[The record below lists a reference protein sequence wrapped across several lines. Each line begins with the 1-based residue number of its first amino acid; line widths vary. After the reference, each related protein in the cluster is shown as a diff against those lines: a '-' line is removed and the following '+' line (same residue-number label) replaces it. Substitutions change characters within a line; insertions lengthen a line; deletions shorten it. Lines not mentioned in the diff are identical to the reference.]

1 MTWDIL
7 LERQTAAIENRACK
21 EFLEGYQA
29 FDGLLDSFPNIDELS
44 NKLEKMTG
52 WRAVPV
58 SGLLEYNQ
66 YFQHLANKIFPVA
79 SFLRNIEHLDY
90 IPEPDA
96 WHDIFGH
103 LPLLTNPIYSRF
115 VATLSRQIVL
125 ADETQRQHLNNLYW
139 YTIEVGLCQ
148 ENGQS
153 RAYGAALLSS
163 FHEIQYALS
172 DKPNIHLLDL
182 GIVSKLTVKIDE
194 IQNNLY
200 EIPFFDFLEDLT
212 EKIDKLIIP
221 TLPSL
226 QRC

>member
-7 LERQTAAIENRACK
+7 LKRQIAAIENRACK
-21 EFLEGYQA
+21 EFIEGYQA
-29 FDGLLDSFPNIDELS
+29 FDGLLDSFPNIGKLS
-44 NKLEKMTG
+44 NHLEKITG
-52 WRAVPV
+52 WRALPVP
-58 SGLLEYNQ
+58 GLLEYDE
-66 YFQHLANKIFPVA
+66 YFRYLANKVFPIANFV
-79 SFLRNIEHLDY
+79 RDIEHLDY

-115 VATLSRQIVL
+115 IAVISRQILL
-125 ADETQRQHLNNLYW
+125 ADDAQRKLWNNLYW

-153 RAYGAALLSS
+153 RVYGAALISS

-172 DKPNIHLLDL
+172 DKPNVHSLDL
-182 GIVSKLTVKIDE
+182 GIVNKLNVKIDE

-212 EKIDKLIIP
+212 ARIDKGRI
-221 TLPSL
+221 
-226 QRC
+226 